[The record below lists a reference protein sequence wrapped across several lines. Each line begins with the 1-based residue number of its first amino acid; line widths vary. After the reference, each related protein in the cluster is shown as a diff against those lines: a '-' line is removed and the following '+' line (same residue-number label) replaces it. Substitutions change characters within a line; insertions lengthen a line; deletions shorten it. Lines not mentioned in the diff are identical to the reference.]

1 MIVYRN
7 CVYLYSPYCPTA
19 CATKGVSAIPAFRYG
34 RHVRGDWYVGDSPY
48 RKLGFTILYILY
60 MGYRPHTVPVRR
72 EGQFS
77 FLYMMEKKLTA
88 ILPLG
93 DFLYRPY
100 RLRQKAG
107 VYVPKGL
114 YRGQFGQSPT
124 NRKKALLL
132 IGEAE

>member
-7 CVYLYSPYCPTA
+7 CVYLYSPYCSTA
-19 CATKGVSAIPAFRYG
+19 YATEGVSAFR
-34 RHVRGDWYVGDSPY
+34 HARGDWY

-60 MGYRPHTVPVRR
+60 TVPVRR

-77 FLYMMEKKLTA
+77 FLYMMEKKLTT

-132 IGEAE
+132 TI